1 MMITQ
6 HAQEPSTATLHFT
19 VVRVDARQFSISGS
33 PLVEPITGVTM
44 PQVLRDLREVLM
56 RMYPGDVPAYD
67 VLYPVSERQSN
78 RLI

>member
-1 MMITQ
+1 
-6 HAQEPSTATLHFT
+6 
-19 VVRVDARQFSISGS
+19 
-33 PLVEPITGVTM
+33 
-44 PQVLRDLREVLM
+44 VLRDLREVLM